1 MKRIKTYIKR
11 PVVIKALEYTGVECL
26 QDVGEFCGQRADLV
40 NEQLIIRTLEGDM
53 KVSTGDFI
61 IQGIKGE
68 FYPCKPD
75 IFMVTYEEVNK

>member
-1 MKRIKTYIKR
+1 MKVKIYVKKPIA
-11 PVVIKALEYTGVECL
+11 IKALEYTGVECL

-40 NEQLIIRTLEGDM
+40 NGQLIIRTLEGDM
-53 KVSTGDFI
+53 TVSTGDYI

-75 IFMVTYEEVNK
+75 IFKATYEETN